1 LIIVCSNMYGTG
13 TGHYIYP
20 IPRIQIMYLVI
31 GIVLILFLAAF
42 LPHHHDEPIPKWVK
56 KNAKLWHDGKISDD
70 DFVNGIKW
78 SVENKVIPIRH
89 VMVGN
94 HTKQETPKEFKNIS
108 YFWSIGLVSDK
119 DYVSTIRYLIKND
132 VIKMDY
138 SFVSKMNHDMKNV
151 SVFNETR
158 KSVVIIPVLT
168 SSAYSEYG
176 FYAHY
181 RGECK
186 ACLTI
191 KIRDDLTSFTDSSNG
206 LKVLKSLGYNT
217 ITDIDIDKN
226 PHILEQY
233 DKVIVLHNE
242 YVTQREFDAI
252 TGHKHV
258 MYLYP
263 NALYAKVTINYWN
276 DTVTLVRGH
285 GYPDSTIRNGF
296 DWKFDNSKFEYDR
309 ECNNWSFHEISNG
322 MMLDCYPEGRLDY
335 DMFLLQAL
343 KEF

>member
-1 LIIVCSNMYGTG
+1 MYIFLITLIALLTLHPFLYHQEDS
-13 TGHYIYP
+13 
-20 IPRIQIMYLVI
+20 IPQWI
-31 GIVLILFLAAF
+31 
-42 LPHHHDEPIPKWVK
+42 K
-56 KNAKLWHDGKISDD
+56 KDVNLWHDGKISEEE
-70 DFVNGIKW
+70 FVNIIKW
-78 SVENKVIPIRH
+78 SVENKVVPIRYA
-89 VMVGN
+89 VIGN
-94 HTKQETPKEFKNIS
+94 YTKQETPQEFKNIS

-119 DYVSTIRYLIKND
+119 DYVGTIRYLIKND
-132 VIKMDY
+132 VIKMNDV
-138 SFVSKMNHDMKNV
+138 FVSKMNSDMKSV

-168 SSAYSEYG
+168 SSAYSEKG

-181 RGECK
+181 RGECNG
-186 ACLTI
+186 CLTV
-191 KIRDDLTSFTDSSNG
+191 KILDGIHTLVDSSNG
-206 LKVLKSLGYNT
+206 VKVLKSLGYGT

-226 PHILEQY
+226 PHILDQY

-276 DTVTLVRGH
+276 DTVTLVKGH

-309 ECNNWSFHEISNG
+309 ECKDWNFHEINNG
-322 MMLDCYPEGRLDY
+322 IMLDCYPEGRLDY
-335 DMFLLQAL
+335 DMFLLQAI

>member
-1 LIIVCSNMYGTG
+1 MHLI
-13 TGHYIYP
+13 
-20 IPRIQIMYLVI
+20 L

-42 LPHHHDEPIPKWVK
+42 LPHHQNETIPQWIK
-56 KNAKLWHDGKISDD
+56 KDASLWHDGKISDD
-70 DFVNGIKW
+70 EFVNSIKW
-78 SVENKVIPIRH
+78 LVKNKVIPIRYA
-89 VMVGN
+89 VMGN
-94 HTKQETPKEFKNIS
+94 HTKQETPLEFKNIS

-119 DYVSTIRYLIKND
+119 DYVSTIRYLMKND
-132 VIKMDY
+132 AIKMDD
-138 SFVSKMNHDMKNV
+138 SFITKMNQDMKRV

-168 SSAYSEYG
+168 TSAYSENG

-186 ACLTI
+186 GCLTI
-191 KIRDDLTSFTDSSNG
+191 KIRDNIPSFMDSSNG
-206 LKVLKSLGYNT
+206 VKVLKSLGYNT

-226 PHILEQY
+226 PRILEQY

-242 YVTQREFDAI
+242 YVTKREFDAI

-263 NALYAKVTINYWN
+263 NSLYAKVTVNYWN
-276 DTVTLVRGH
+276 DTMTLVRGH
-285 GYPDSTIRNGF
+285 GYPDRTIRNGF

-309 ECNNWSFHEISNG
+309 ECKNWNFHEISNG
-322 MMLDCYPEGRLDY
+322 VMLDCYPEGRLDY
-335 DMFLLQAL
+335 DLFLLQAI

>member
-1 LIIVCSNMYGTG
+1 
-13 TGHYIYP
+13 
-20 IPRIQIMYLVI
+20 MYLVF
-31 GIVLILFLAAF
+31 GIVFILFLAVF
-42 LPHHHDEPIPKWVK
+42 LPHHHEESIPQWIK
-56 KNAKLWHDGKISDD
+56 KNVKLWHDGKISDD
-70 DFVNGIKW
+70 DFINSIKW
-78 SVENKVIPIRH
+78 SVENKVIPVRH
-89 VMVGN
+89 VIVGN
-94 HTKQETPKEFKNIS
+94 HTRQETPKEFKNIS
-108 YFWSIGLVSDK
+108 YFWSIGMVSDK
-119 DYVSTIRYLIKND
+119 DYVGTIRYLIKND
-132 VIKMDY
+132 VIKMNY
-138 SFVSKMNHDMKNV
+138 SFVSKMNHDMKSV

-168 SSAYSEYG
+168 SSAYSENG

-186 ACLTI
+186 ACITI
-191 KIRDDLTSFTDSSNG
+191 KIRDDLTSFTDSANG
-206 LKVLKSLGYNT
+206 LEVLKSLGYGT

-226 PHILEQY
+226 PHILDQY

-252 TGHKHV
+252 TGHRHV

-276 DTVTLVRGH
+276 NTVTLVRGH

-309 ECNNWSFHEISNG
+309 ECKDWSFHGIHNG
-322 MMLDCYPEGRLDY
+322 IMLDCYPEGRLDY
-335 DMFLLQAL
+335 DLFLLQAI